1 MTTSI
6 PNIITPA
13 SQPEPATQRGL
24 RDVSEP
30 GRSGRIETYLH
41 SDAITQH
48 KGGAMVKVTCDT
60 DFTARTN
67 EFYLFC
73 RKVAQMAYASDA
85 TCWVEVEAAYP
96 LMVEDLAKI
105 KAILKENIIVAE
117 IKVMKL

>member
-1 MTTSI
+1 MRTPVSR
-6 PNIITPA
+6 IITPI
-13 SQPEPATQRGL
+13 STPEPLPSRDL

-60 DFTARTN
+60 DFTARTS

-73 RKVAQMAYASDA
+73 RKVAQMAYAADA
-85 TCWVEVEAAYP
+85 KCWVEIEAAYP
-96 LMVEDLAKI
+96 LMVEELAKI
-105 KAILKENIIVAE
+105 KATLKENIIVAE
-117 IKVMKL
+117 VKVMKL